1 MLGCRGYGKFPR
13 AQKLSCIC
21 KPQARDVFH
30 RRHTIAAAKES
41 AQIGNADTAKCCK
54 LFNGYF
60 FKSVMIADIVNGRK
74 NERFI
79 FAAVIAFVIFFFLA
93 AKESDTGLKK
103 PRLYSR
109 VPYLP
114 MSFPPLQTVLL
125 SLQGF

>member
-1 MLGCRGYGKFPR
+1 MCFKCPTEIRNIVEACMLGCRGYGEFPR

-30 RRHTIAAAKES
+30 RRHTVAAAKES

-60 FKSVMIADIVNGRK
+60 FKSVMIADIDIVNGRR

-79 FAAVIAFVIFFFLA
+79 FAAVIAFVIFFFSS
-93 AKESDTGLKK
+93 E
-103 PRLYSR
+103 RI
-109 VPYLP
+109 
-114 MSFPPLQTVLL
+114 
-125 SLQGF
+125 